1 MRFFR
6 QEPATLFWAMAGVC
20 TLLAILAGCVI
31 SPRRVVVNGPSPSPT
46 PTGTPTP
53 GTTPP
58 PTPSPTPTP
67 TPMAATVSKNSAQQF
82 LFAAS
87 ADSPL
92 MNGFKIGKNGSLAP
106 VPGSPFV
113 SSEPPRFVTSA
124 HGTLIVA
131 GENTI
136 TAFRVN
142 AETGSIQ
149 QTDAVR
155 TGRISQLMT
164 DLPANR
170 IVAATQAGPVA
181 FHVLNDQ
188 LMVLSGPAAA
198 SEVASMKGQPSS
210 SAVLDASGRFMYVA
224 DGSKAELA
232 VFTVENGKLSA
243 FSPSATYPLPHGAAT
258 IALVRPEQ

>member
-6 QEPATLFWAMAGVC
+6 QEPAKLFWAMAGVC

-31 SPRRVVVNGPSPSPT
+31 SPRRVVVNGPSPTPT

-53 GTTPP
+53 GTTPS

-67 TPMAATVSKNSAQQF
+67 MATTVLRNSAQQF
-82 LFAAS
+82 LFVAS

-92 MNGFKIGKNGSLAP
+92 MSGFKISENGSLMP

-113 SSEPPRFVTSA
+113 SSETLRFVASA
-124 HGTLIVA
+124 QGALIVA

-149 QTDAVR
+149 QTDAIR
-155 TGRISQLMT
+155 IGKISQLMT
-164 DLPANR
+164 DLPADVVLASTEEGPIAFR
-170 IVAATQAGPVA
+170 VSDDKLKAMPGLVAAPEMESLKTQP
-181 FHVLNDQ
+181 
-188 LMVLSGPAAA
+188 PT
-198 SEVASMKGQPSS
+198 
-210 SAVLDASGRFMYVA
+210 SAVLDASGKFMYVA
-224 DGSKAELA
+224 DASKAELT
-232 VFTVENGKLSA
+232 VFPVENGKLSTLL
-243 FSPSATYPLPHGAAT
+243 PSATYPLPHGAAS
-258 IALVRPEQ
+258 IALIRPEQ